1 MGKNFQ
7 HIFRGPFLPVL
18 GYIAVLLLPSF
29 EAVAQTISWPEAVEI
44 AKKNNPELAAADA
57 TLRAAGAQIGSA
69 RAGFFPK
76 VSGSLSATRAN
87 SVVGNTSLPASN
99 TYSAALTGSQNIFT
113 GLADAARVDQ
123 AKANAD
129 SAEQEAKITKARIS
143 YELKT
148 AFESFLYAQEYS
160 AQTLEIMKRRKENL
174 RLVQLRFDGGRENKG
189 SVLLSQAYL
198 SQAELDNL
206 QAENTKRSAAADF
219 ARTLGL
225 EEDPNLK
232 LTGQV
237 PLTEPG
243 KREEFKSLAL
253 ASPNYIQSLAQE
265 RSADAGITVAKSGF
279 FPSLDLTGSYGRN
292 DTVFFPRTADR
303 WSTSL
308 TLSIPLFSGGRDYY
322 ATKAA
327 AANWESA
334 SLKAQDS
341 ARAQNAV
348 LTDAFVAYQES
359 AAKLKVDQGFRD
371 AATVRAEIARTKYNN
386 GLQTFEDWDTIE
398 NDLITRQKAYLQS
411 KRARVTAEAAWEQAQ
426 GIGVLE

>member
-198 SQAELDNL
+198 SQA
-206 QAENTKRSAAADF
+206 
-219 ARTLGL
+219 
-225 EEDPNLK
+225 
-232 LTGQV
+232 
-237 PLTEPG
+237 
-243 KREEFKSLAL
+243 
-253 ASPNYIQSLAQE
+253 
-265 RSADAGITVAKSGF
+265 
-279 FPSLDLTGSYGRN
+279 
-292 DTVFFPRTADR
+292 
-303 WSTSL
+303 
-308 TLSIPLFSGGRDYY
+308 
-322 ATKAA
+322 
-327 AANWESA
+327 
-334 SLKAQDS
+334 
-341 ARAQNAV
+341 
-348 LTDAFVAYQES
+348 
-359 AAKLKVDQGFRD
+359 
-371 AATVRAEIARTKYNN
+371 
-386 GLQTFEDWDTIE
+386 
-398 NDLITRQKAYLQS
+398 
-411 KRARVTAEAAWEQAQ
+411 
-426 GIGVLE
+426 